1 MYAVLR
7 FRSPSGVN
15 LHSRKRTVASMEFT
29 FAHNTINIVNLP
41 KSLAFY
47 QQAPG
52 LKEVRR

>member
-1 MYAVLR
+1 
-7 FRSPSGVN
+7 
-15 LHSRKRTVASMEFT
+15 MEFT